1 MPTVNVPP
9 FMQGGPQA
17 PLGGQMQSSP
27 LAAAL
32 LAASMRAPAAPAAP
46 NFNLPTRGEMMGARN
61 QYNAARAGGMPSLSE
76 SMMGTGG
83 SPVSGGF
90 IGPPTAGQSQ
100 GWFGQ
105 LGSLFGGP
113 SAGTAPYPPLPM
125 PGMSTPTHPPAGPYL
140 GSRHPPRSQCGTT
153 LRTVCRPRHPP

>member
-32 LAASMRAPAAPAAP
+32 LAASMRAPAAGAAP
-46 NFNLPTRGEMMGARN
+46 NLNLPTRGEMMGARN
-61 QYNAARAGGMPSLSE
+61 DYNAARAGGMPSLSE
-76 SMMGTGG
+76 SMMGTQGQ
-83 SPVSGGF
+83 PVSGGF
-90 IGPPTAGQSQ
+90 VGPPTAGQSQ

-113 SAGTAPYPPLPM
+113 SAGTATYP
-125 PGMSTPTHPPAGPYL
+125 TPQGYGAPFYQSGL
-140 GSRHPPRSQCGTT
+140 
-153 LRTVCRPRHPP
+153 